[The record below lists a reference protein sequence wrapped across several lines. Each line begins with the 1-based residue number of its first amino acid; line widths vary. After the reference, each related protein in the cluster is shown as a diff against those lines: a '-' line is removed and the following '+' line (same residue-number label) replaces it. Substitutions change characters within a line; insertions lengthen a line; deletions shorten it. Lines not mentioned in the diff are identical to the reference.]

1 MSAHG
6 LLNLLN
12 TIILTIRRV
21 PPVGIQISTKNT
33 PIFSTIKCLG
43 TFIYRFRK
51 SWCRN
56 ILDYINTPKFKVD
69 LFYLCSM
76 F

>member
-21 PPVGIQISTKNT
+21 PPVGIQIFMKST

-43 TFIYRFRK
+43 TFIYRFSQK
-51 SWCRN
+51 
-56 ILDYINTPKFKVD
+56 LVT
-69 LFYLCSM
+69 
-76 F
+76 

>member
-12 TIILTIRRV
+12 TIILTRRRV
-21 PPVGIQISTKNT
+21 PPVGIQIFMKST

-43 TFIYRFRK
+43 TFIYRFSQK
-51 SWCRN
+51 LVS
-56 ILDYINTPKFKVD
+56 
-69 LFYLCSM
+69 
-76 F
+76 

>member
-12 TIILTIRRV
+12 SIILTIRRV
-21 PPVGIQISTKNT
+21 PPVGIRLFTKST

-43 TFIYRFRK
+43 TFIYRFSQK
-51 SWCRN
+51 
-56 ILDYINTPKFKVD
+56 LVT
-69 LFYLCSM
+69 
-76 F
+76 